1 MNLPPVVSQAEWQA
15 AREALLAKEKESTR
29 ARDALAAERQVF
41 VTQADAPPCPECG
54 SITTRNGACYR
65 CANCGTSIGCS

>member
-1 MNLPPVVSQAEWQA
+1 MGQAGPQGVVSPPQTGQ
-15 AREALLAKEKESTR
+15 TR
-29 ARDALAAERQVF
+29 TQAAEREVF

-65 CANCGTSIGCS
+65 CNNCGTSIGCS